1 MARVRLVR
9 KEEIHDEA
17 VLERWAETFGDK
29 DPAVDDSMIGPN
41 GTRGDYWAA
50 LANSPTTVRHVW
62 DGFAYLRSQKLPA
75 LYREIGMTRAGFNV
89 GSQFVFSQHCKG
101 LRRNGWSE
109 EKIAGLPAWQTATVY
124 TDVEQLLLGLAD
136 DLTLAGGRIPEAR
149 MDQLR
154 AHLDDQEVIEFI
166 HATLI
171 YQMHATVCRAL
182 RVEFDDVEERVRE
195 VGGGEYTLAQT

>member
-9 KEEIHDEA
+9 KDEISDET
-17 VLERWAETFGDK
+17 VLERWAQIFGDG
-29 DPAVDDSMIGPN
+29 DPAVDESGIGPN

-50 LANSPTTVRHVW
+50 IANSPVTVRHVW
-62 DGFAYLRSQKLPA
+62 EGFAYLRSQKLPP
-75 LYREIGMTRAGFNV
+75 LYREIGITKAGFNV

-109 EKIAGLPAWQTATVY
+109 EKIAAVGTWQTQTIF
-124 TDVEQLLLGLAD
+124 DEVERLLLALAD
-136 DLTLAGGRIPEAR
+136 DLTLAQGRIAEDR
-149 MDQLR
+149 IEQLR
-154 AHLDDQEVIEFI
+154 RYLDDQEIVEFV

-182 RVEFDDVEERVRE
+182 RVEFDNVEERVRE
-195 VGGGEYTLAQT
+195 VDGGEYTLGQQ